1 MKYLTYTVAGYM
13 LLALIW
19 WSVLLTRNNQA
30 LLSARTEAMQLKYG
44 KIYQADNFDISNMPE
59 YTQMFEKSER
69 QHYMIIGEGIVF
81 GVMLIIGIWFIQ
93 KSLDRELESA
103 GKQKNFLLSVTHELK
118 SPIASINLILQTLLH
133 RDLKKEKSLELY
145 KNALSESTRLEKL
158 INNMLFTTKINTS
171 YQYNLEP
178 TDISQ
183 LTKEN
188 VQKFRFQYPD
198 VHFQEDIAKD
208 IQTMVD
214 REAYVSLLINLLE
227 NAEKYTGSSKEISLS
242 LHPSGTGTVIL
253 SVTDNGHG
261 ILPTE
266 KDKVFDQF
274 YRSGSEET
282 RRTKGTGLGLY
293 IVKKIVQAHKG
304 KVRILDNQPAGSIIE
319 VTLPLNITV

>member
-30 LLSARTEAMQLKYG
+30 LLIARIEAMQLKYG
-44 KIYQADNFDISNMPE
+44 KIYQTDSFNITNLPE
-59 YTQMFEKSER
+59 YTQMVEKSER

-118 SPIASINLILQTLLH
+118 SPIASINLILQTLLR
-133 RDLKKEKSLELY
+133 RDLNKEKSLELY

-171 YQYNLEP
+171 YQYNFEP

-183 LTKEN
+183 LTQEN
-188 VQKFRFQYPD
+188 VQKFRFQYPE
-198 VHFQEDIAKD
+198 VHFRDDITNE
-208 IQTMVD
+208 IHTMVD

-227 NAEKYTGSSKEISLS
+227 NAEKYTGSSKEIFLS
-242 LHPSGTGTVIL
+242 LHPSGTNTVIL
-253 SVTDNGHG
+253 SVKDNGYG